1 MMETPLH
8 IRTHPTTTSSSL
20 SMTFNQRNNTA
31 SDRISFFFREEYGTR
46 GRTPAVDVFA
56 SIIKDLLGSAALA
69 AQVPQPYLF
78 NPEPEAVYIC

>member
-1 MMETPLH
+1 
-8 IRTHPTTTSSSL
+8 
-20 SMTFNQRNNTA
+20 MTINQRNNTA
-31 SDRISFFFREEYGTR
+31 SDRISFFFLREEYGTR